1 VKLSGWDICN
11 ESRLMVVP
19 KMLRQAA
26 RIRAGQVEGALG
38 VAGAAVALAG
48 AILLI
53 PFGVSARGVNGERDF
68 GWRDLQDKTARS
80 EFFSCRSVR
89 EAKISS

>member
-1 VKLSGWDICN
+1 MKLSGWDICN

-26 RIRAGQVEGALG
+26 
-38 VAGAAVALAG
+38 AAVALAG

-80 EFFSCRSVR
+80 EFFLMPLSSRSKNIFIENSALR
-89 EAKISS
+89 EA

>member
-1 VKLSGWDICN
+1 
-11 ESRLMVVP
+11 MVAP

-26 RIRAGQVEGALG
+26 
-38 VAGAAVALAG
+38 AAVALAG

>member
-26 RIRAGQVEGALG
+26 
-38 VAGAAVALAG
+38 AAVTLAG

-80 EFFSCRSVR
+80 EFFLMPLSSRSKNIFIENSALR
-89 EAKISS
+89 EA